1 MFTSTN
7 SCVPVCIM
15 HDKRDMKTPKVI
27 HFIFPELLKCPN
39 TNATASPE
47 ISFDMRIK
55 PEIGGE
61 SLKSEVLLLF

>member
-1 MFTSTN
+1 
-7 SCVPVCIM
+7 M